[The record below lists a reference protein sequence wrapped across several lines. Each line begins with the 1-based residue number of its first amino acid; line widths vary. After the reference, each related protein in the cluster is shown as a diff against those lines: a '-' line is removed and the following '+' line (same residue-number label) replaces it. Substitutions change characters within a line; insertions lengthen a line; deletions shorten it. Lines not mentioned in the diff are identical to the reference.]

1 MQESGL
7 TEIICFIWISALWSG
22 FSHLQFLAHRSL
34 WGVSDA
40 VWYPE
45 LFFLGAL
52 GAQKFTFGGPEL
64 RMAMTSLFIGV
75 AGNNPFHTPQSNWL
89 LPGCPR
95 GSEIHIRRAG
105 ITDGYDIL
113 VYWCGRK

>member
-1 MQESGL
+1 MGRCRSLGSLKSFVLYGSQLSGL
-7 TEIICFIWISALWSG
+7 AFHI
-22 FSHLQFLAHRSL
+22 FSSL
-34 WGVSDA
+34 LTARCRVFRMA

-52 GAQKFTFGGPEL
+52 RAQKFTFGGPES

-89 LPGCPR
+89 
-95 GSEIHIRRAG
+95 
-105 ITDGYDIL
+105 
-113 VYWCGRK
+113 